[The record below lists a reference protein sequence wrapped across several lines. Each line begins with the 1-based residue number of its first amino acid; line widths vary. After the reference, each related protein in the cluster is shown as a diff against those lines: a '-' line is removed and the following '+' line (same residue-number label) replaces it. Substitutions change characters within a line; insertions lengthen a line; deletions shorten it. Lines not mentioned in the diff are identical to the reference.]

1 MKKNVYPFK
10 PTVLVLLSCYNG
22 QAYLK
27 EQLDSILTQKNCNVE
42 LLIRDDGSVD
52 DTVSI
57 LKEYEYHYS
66 KSGGSVKILPVLYGK
81 NLGVIRSFFILL
93 QQASVLQYDYYALAD
108 QDDIWMEH
116 KLSHAVKTLEKECRK
131 KKSNIKTFPCLY
143 AGAVQPVDTTGKRL
157 STGMSYSK
165 VRPSFGNALIENI
178 CTGCT
183 CVFSKGL
190 LSLLKEKTPNFVIM
204 HDFWLYL
211 VAAAFG
217 TVIYDPQPYI
227 FYRQH
232 ENNTVG
238 MAVTRLENYKRR
250 LKNFK
255 RHRGQL
261 SKQAGEF
268 FKIYKNVIPK
278 EKKQLTK
285 LLIKNKRDKTIRKQL
300 LFEKRIYR
308 QNWKDDFIFRIFGL
322 FGLL

>member
-143 AGAVQPVDTTGKRL
+143 AGAVQPVDATGKRL

-217 TVIYDPQPYI
+217 TVIYDPQPYV

-238 MAVTRLENYKRR
+238 MAITRLENYKRR

>member
-1 MKKNVYPFK
+1 
-10 PTVLVLLSCYNG
+10 
-22 QAYLK
+22 
-27 EQLDSILTQKNCNVE
+27 
-42 LLIRDDGSVD
+42 
-52 DTVSI
+52 
-57 LKEYEYHYS
+57 
-66 KSGGSVKILPVLYGK
+66 
-81 NLGVIRSFFILL
+81 
-93 QQASVLQYDYYALAD
+93 
-108 QDDIWMEH
+108 
-116 KLSHAVKTLEKECRK
+116 
-131 KKSNIKTFPCLY
+131 
-143 AGAVQPVDTTGKRL
+143 
-157 STGMSYSK
+157 
-165 VRPSFGNALIENI
+165 
-178 CTGCT
+178 
-183 CVFSKGL
+183 
-190 LSLLKEKTPNFVIM
+190 M

-217 TVIYDPQPYI
+217 TVIYDPQPYV

-238 MAVTRLENYKRR
+238 MAITRLENYKRR